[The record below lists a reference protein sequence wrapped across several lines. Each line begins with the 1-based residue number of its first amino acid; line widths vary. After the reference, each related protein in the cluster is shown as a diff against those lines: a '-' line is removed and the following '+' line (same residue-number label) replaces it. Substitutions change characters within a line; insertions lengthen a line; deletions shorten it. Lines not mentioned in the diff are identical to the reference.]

1 MLTTVHLEEIV
12 LELRALKPIPR
23 RIGVLG
29 ITPSTAAVI
38 AALRAA
44 GFSDEIAG
52 VIQAGD
58 TPHVTQRIA
67 GVPVVPPGEQIAN
80 FDVVVVASDRD
91 KELLL
96 RHYRASLAATSAHDL
111 LPVILFAGSAHLG
124 FDDRVPNTVLGDI
137 LPLSLANGYPNSLPH
152 LYEALASVAARHLP
166 GAIVEF
172 GAYRGGTTAFLA
184 KAARALGYRT
194 RIIAFESFR
203 GFPPRRDLLDLYAH
217 PAGFFRDESAVRRYL
232 EPLGVELIA
241 GDIIDTVR
249 VLVDVPIALAFVD
262 TDNYTSAAAALE
274 YVVPQTLVGGVI
286 VFDHYTGDG
295 AHLYTLGERLAAQ
308 DFVPRDRFLNLHQT
322 GVFVRL
328 A

>member
-172 GAYRGGTTAFLA
+172 GAYRGGTTAFSRRRLA
-184 KAARALGYRT
+184 RSDIGHGSLPSSPSADSHLAVISSIST
-194 RIIAFESFR
+194 RIQR
-203 GFPPRRDLLDLYAH
+203 GSSGISPPSDGISNR
-217 PAGFFRDESAVRRYL
+217 SA
-232 EPLGVELIA
+232 
-241 GDIIDTVR
+241 
-249 VLVDVPIALAFVD
+249 
-262 TDNYTSAAAALE
+262 
-274 YVVPQTLVGGVI
+274 
-286 VFDHYTGDG
+286 
-295 AHLYTLGERLAAQ
+295 
-308 DFVPRDRFLNLHQT
+308 LN
-322 GVFVRL
+322 
-328 A
+328 